1 MNISENQGIAGKLI
15 IKKYDLNGALQER
28 VSAGNDITKN
38 GRDLVA
44 RLFNADLATWDTVN
58 KVPTVKRVTKVKLG
72 TSDKA
77 FDPAHTSLQG
87 PVKEWETKIVSIDK
101 KDASDSRV
109 MLTIKGELDESQCNG
124 EIKEAGLFT
133 DDDVMYNRVTFGAI
147 NKSDQFRFTLIWEI
161 TF

>member
-15 IKKYDLNGALQER
+15 IRKYDLDGALQEE
-28 VSAGNDITKN
+28 VAAENDITKA

-44 RLFNADLATWDTVN
+44 RLFSIKDVSG
-58 KVPTVKRVTKVKLG
+58 VKRVAKIRLG
-72 TSDKA
+72 ASGAA
-77 FDPAHTSLQG
+77 FDPAHADLQG
-87 PVKEWETKIVSIDK
+87 PVEGWETEIASIGK
-101 KDASDSRV
+101 EDAPDSRV
-109 MLTIKGELDESQCNG
+109 MLRLKGELGAKQCNG

-133 DDDVMYNRVTFGAI
+133 DDNVMYNRVAFGAI